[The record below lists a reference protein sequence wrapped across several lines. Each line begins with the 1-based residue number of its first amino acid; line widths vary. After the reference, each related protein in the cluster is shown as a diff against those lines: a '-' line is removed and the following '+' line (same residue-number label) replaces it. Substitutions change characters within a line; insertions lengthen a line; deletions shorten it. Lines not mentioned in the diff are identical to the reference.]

1 MSGFLLRD
9 AYVTVHVDDAA
20 DVYYGGV
27 FVPHSRNPLQWAG
40 RLDVATVG
48 LPYVVGTTLSLGA
61 PQPRFA
67 RDICFALKHPPPPP
81 R

>member
-40 RLDVATVG
+40 RLDVASVS
-48 LPYVVGTTLSLGA
+48 LPGCGAYAPDPGGYRAYVVFKLREQWWG
-61 PQPRFA
+61 
-67 RDICFALKHPPPPP
+67 
-81 R
+81 